1 MVNFGLNSASILGLF
16 NIILA
21 VVYFIVPIVFVVQKN
36 NIIGTGGVLFYI
48 IQPML
53 APGILLLTGM
63 ILLFQGWR
71 LDPILQ
77 FAMFLQQ
84 LLIIYNG
91 FKDIYIFYVIN
102 SKLGKT
108 RK

>member
-16 NIILA
+16 DIILA
-21 VVYFIVPIVFVVQKN
+21 VVYFVLPIIFVVQKN
-36 NIIGTGGVLFYI
+36 NIIGTGGVLFYV
-48 IQPML
+48 IQAKI
-53 APGILLLTGM
+53 APFVLLLTGM

-77 FAMFLQQ
+77 FAMLLQQ
-84 LLIIYNG
+84 LLIIYNVL
-91 FKDIYIFYVIN
+91 KDIYIFNVIN